1 MGEIPASRDSDGHLM
16 LTVVLDGKPVQVILD
31 FERPFSLI
39 SRAKASQLGASI
51 GRGHGGVLSMG
62 EDFHGD
68 AATLGILRLGKAEL
82 KDFEAAVD
90 DGRKAYDGIILGY
103 NMLRYFVPEFDL
115 AHDVIR
121 LFGKDHCPDKLVY
134 WSPDYLK
141 FGFDDHTALIM
152 IAAKLDGRDVN
163 ATLAPERLRS
173 TISFDAADH
182 LSLAHEGEGM
192 LQSLEFGGIALHHVA
207 VDVTDLRYPNDPSSV
222 AGHLSRRALM
232 KPTDLKIGADV
243 LKHMR
248 FMIDFEAKTIY
259 FTVG

>member
-1 MGEIPASRDSDGHLM
+1 MGEVPVSRDPDGHLM
-16 LTVVLDGKPVQVILD
+16 LSVVLDGKPVQVVLD
-31 FERPFSLI
+31 FQRAFSLI
-39 SRAKASQLGASI
+39 SRARATQMGAKI
-51 GRGHGGVLSMG
+51 GQGQGTVLSMG
-62 EDFHGD
+62 EDAHGE
-68 AATLGILRLGKAEL
+68 AATLGTLRLGRAEL
-82 KDFEAAVD
+82 KDFQAAID

-115 AHDVIR
+115 AHDVVR

-134 WSPDYLK
+134 WSADYMK
-141 FGFDDHTALIM
+141 FGFDDRTALM
-152 IAAKLDGRDVN
+152 MTAAKLDGREVN
-163 ATLAPERLRS
+163 AVLAPELLRS

-182 LSLAHEGEGM
+182 LSVAHDGEGT
-192 LQSLEFGGIALHHVA
+192 LQSLEFGGIALHHMV

-232 KPTDLKIGADV
+232 KPTDLKIGADA